1 MKTIKLET
9 SVSNESDARALI
21 VELNIPE
28 NVEELV
34 SRMGDTETAID
45 FFTRG
50 LKIAA
55 QGVIRAQLKKDVSDK
70 DILKTWTPD
79 FIPPVRKPADKAT
92 KVKKLMAGMSKA
104 EMLAIIETMK
114 D

>member
-9 SVSNESDARALI
+9 SVSNAADARALI

-28 NVEELV
+28 NQEELV
-34 SRMGDTETAID
+34 SRMGDTATAID

-55 QGVIRAQLKKDVSDK
+55 QGGIRAQLKKDVSDK

-79 FIPPVRKPADKAT
+79 FVPPVRKPADKVS
-92 KVKKLMAGMSKA
+92 KIKKLAAGMTKEELLAALEIA
-104 EMLAIIETMK
+104 E
-114 D
+114 